1 MIYTI
6 KNLFI
11 DNNDKTKKTTQEITV
26 NGWVRSNRN
35 SKKVGFLDLNDG
47 SSIHNLQ
54 VVYDPNLASNNNLTT
69 ITTGTAVTI
78 TGNLIL
84 TPHAKQPFELKA
96 ISTTIYNLCTSDYP
110 IQKKE
115 HTKEFLRENAHLR
128 VRTNTFLALFRI
140 RDQVSWS
147 IHKFFHDQQFIYLHS
162 PIITANDAEGAGE
175 NFIVTTITN
184 DKYEKDFFS
193 KKASLTV
200 SGQLNA
206 EAYAQ
211 SLQKVYTFGP
221 TFRAEKSNTTRHAAE
236 FWMIEPEFTFSNLQD
251 NIMLAQNLI
260 KTVISDVLNNCNS
273 ELKFLQEKQETKNK
287 ESLIEKLT
295 SIADA
300 KTNFKVISYTEVIDL
315 LLVAK
320 KKGKKFEFNN
330 IKWGIDL
337 QSEHERYLCEE
348 ITKQPTF
355 VINYPQA
362 IKAFYM
368 KLNPIDNNHPEQKTV
383 AAMDLLVPGIGE
395 LIGGS
400 VREDNYQQL
409 LKNKNQFKIAGDDL
423 QWYFDL
429 RKYGYAPSAGFG
441 LGLERFLMFITGSNN
456 IRDVIPFPRTSN
468 NLSF

>member
-6 KNLFI
+6 NNLFI
-11 DNNDKTKKTTQEITV
+11 DNNDKTKKIPKQITV

-69 ITTGTAVTI
+69 ITTGSAITI

-84 TPHAKQPFELKA
+84 TPNAKQPFELKA
-96 ISTTIYNLCTSDYP
+96 ISATIYNICANDYP

-115 HTKEFLRENAHLR
+115 HTNEFLRENAHLR
-128 VRTNTFLALFRI
+128 VRTNTFLALFKI

-147 IHKFFHDQQFIYLHS
+147 IHKFFHDHQFIYLHS
-162 PIITANDAEGAGE
+162 PIITANDAEGGGE

-193 KKASLTV
+193 KKALLTV

-206 EAYAQ
+206 ETYAQ

-251 NIMLAQNLI
+251 NIMLSQNLI

-295 SIADA
+295 SIANA
-300 KTNFKVISYTEVIDL
+300 KTDFKIITYTQVIDL
-315 LLVAK
+315 LLTAQ

-348 ITKQPTF
+348 ITRQPTF

-441 LGLERFLMFITGSNN
+441 LGLERFLMFITGTNN
-456 IRDVIPFPRTSN
+456 IRDVIPFPRTPN